1 MSAGRRATAS
11 NPPGVP
17 APIRPYYSNCVRVS
31 AGPLLFVAGQ
41 VGLAAD
47 GRLAGPGAAEQAE
60 QALRNIA
67 LILGAHGA
75 TMGDVVKVVVYVTD
89 MKYLDEITP
98 VRLRYFPSDGP
109 ASTIVAVSAL
119 AFPELRVEIEAV
131 ATAP

>member
-1 MSAGRRATAS
+1 VQ
-11 NPPGVP
+11 GV
-17 APIRPYYSNCVRVS
+17 
-31 AGPLLFVAGQ
+31 L
-41 VGLAAD
+41 
-47 GRLAGPGAAEQAE
+47 
-60 QALRNIA
+60 
-67 LILGAHGA
+67 
-75 TMGDVVKVVVYVTD
+75 YVTA